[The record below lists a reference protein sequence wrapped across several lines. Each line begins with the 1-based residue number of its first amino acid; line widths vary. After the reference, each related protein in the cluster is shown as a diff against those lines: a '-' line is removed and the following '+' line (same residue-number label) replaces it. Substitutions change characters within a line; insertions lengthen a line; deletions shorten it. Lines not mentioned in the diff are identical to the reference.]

1 MPRPDPQAR
10 EAPGEESPAEEPR
23 APIAAE
29 RRADGAPARGDV
41 AARRVLLVD
50 DNRDSIELLA
60 EYLRRAGH
68 DVVVA
73 HDPATALAAAR
84 ERTFDAVFLDVGL
97 PEMDGYE
104 LARRL
109 REGRGHASRMF
120 ALTGYGDDATRS
132 RSEDAGFEAHFM
144 KPADPRA
151 IADILRS

>member
-10 EAPGEESPAEEPR
+10 EAAGEESPAEEPR
-23 APIAAE
+23 APVAVE
-29 RRADGAPARGDV
+29 RRAEAAATRRHA

-50 DNRDSIELLA
+50 DNHDAIELLA

-73 HDPATALAAAR
+73 HDPATALAAAG

-120 ALTGYGDDATRS
+120 ALTGYGDDATRA
-132 RSEDAGFEAHFM
+132 RSEDAGFEAHLT

-151 IADILRS
+151 IAEILRS